1 MTGLLAKLSQV
12 GRQVA
17 RNIPDDPIDVAKLIL
32 EMRAAGRAGDV
43 TEEMMARA
51 DPQFMFANTPLP
63 MDEASRMA
71 RAVDRLPVYHRT
83 SSDFDAFDL
92 DKTQS
97 GEAIFVGPDAGNLQ
111 QKHNRKA
118 VGDSIMPL
126 LLKADNRLELD
137 EFNLRE
143 MQDRYD
149 GGRPDLPVYI
159 TDETAE
165 RLKSADFD
173 AIVSK
178 NIYGE
183 NSPFGEMNEIAVL
196 RPENLRSRFARFD
209 PEFSHLRDLS
219 ASSVPASLLGILGW
233 LMGENRGDRQ

>member
-1 MTGLLAKLSQV
+1 MANLIGALSKIGLPMA
-12 GRQVA
+12 RNAAEEVA
-17 RNIPDDPIDVAKLIL
+17 RRIL
-32 EMRAAGRAGDV
+32 ELRQAGRSDEV
-43 TEEMMARA
+43 TDDMMDAA
-51 DPQFMFANTPLP
+51 SDLYMFDNTPLN
-63 MDEASRMA
+63 MSEAARMA
-71 RAVDRLPVYHRT
+71 RAGDRLPVYHRT

-92 DKTQS
+92 GKSQS
-97 GEAIFVGPDAGNLQ
+97 GEAVFVGPDAGNLQ
-111 QKHNRKA
+111 QRHNRKA

-143 MQDRYD
+143 MQGRYD

-165 RLKSADFD
+165 RLKRADFD

-196 RPENLRSRFARFD
+196 KPENLRSEFARFD
-209 PEFSHLRDLS
+209 PEFSHLRNLS
-219 ASSVPASLLGILGW
+219 ASILGAIGFTGIAAG
-233 LMGENRGDRQ
+233 LREKEEGM

>member
-1 MTGLLAKLSQV
+1 MTGLLATLSKV

-71 RAVDRLPVYHRT
+71 RAGDRLPVYHRT

-92 DKTQS
+92 GKSQS
-97 GEAIFVGPDAGNLQ
+97 GEAVFVGPDAGNLQ

-137 EFNLRE
+137 DFNSAE
-143 MQDRYD
+143 MRDRYSD
-149 GGRPDLPVYI
+149 SNAFPFHI
-159 TDETAE
+159 TENTAQK
-165 RLKSADFD
+165 LKDADFD

-178 NIYGE
+178 QGDGLPNF
-183 NSPFGEMNEIAVL
+183 NTNEIAVL

-233 LMGENRGDRQ
+233 LMGDNRGDRQ